1 MVRRL
6 AAKLAAYLL
15 KGTKLEAPEQH
26 LLFTT
31 SIDLFKN
38 KLLTNEERQ
47 MLTAMLLDR
56 LGALPL
62 HAKIIVDGTGKVI
75 VNGRSLEPDFAH
87 QLKQAAV
94 AMERNAARKLVRDTV
109 VYMAI
114 LDGVH
119 RNINPEMGLFAKAAI
134 WFHQQ
139 EDELYKK
146 LAAEGLEEEG
156 DE

>member
-1 MVRRL
+1 M
-6 AAKLAAYLL
+6 AAFLL
-15 KGTKLEAPEQH
+15 KGAKLQAPEQH
-26 LLFTT
+26 LLFTVA
-31 SIDLFKN
+31 IDLFKN
-38 KLLTNEERQ
+38 KLLANEERQ
-47 MLTAMLLDR
+47 LLTAMLLDR

-62 HAKIIVDGTGKVI
+62 HAKIVIDGTGKVI
-75 VNGRSLEPDFAH
+75 VNGRSLDPDLTH

-119 RNINPEMGLFAKAAI
+119 RNINPDMGLFAKAAL

-139 EDELYKK
+139 EDELYAK
-146 LAAEGLEEEG
+146 LAAEGLED